1 MEQFAQHFHSLQQFP
16 NTRCQQPP
24 LLQITMKLFQQQ
36 HLPLSQVMMPQK
48 MFLFKQDPPLLK
60 LKMILR
66 MRMLELLMRKEPLLS
81 FLEGPA

>member
-1 MEQFAQHFHSLQQFP
+1 MEQFVQHFHSLQQFP
-16 NTRCQQPP
+16 NTRCQQSP
-24 LLQITMKLFQQQ
+24 LLQITMKLFQQ
-36 HLPLSQVMMPQK
+36 HLHLSQVMMPQK
-48 MFLFKQDPPLLK
+48 MFLFKQEPPLLK